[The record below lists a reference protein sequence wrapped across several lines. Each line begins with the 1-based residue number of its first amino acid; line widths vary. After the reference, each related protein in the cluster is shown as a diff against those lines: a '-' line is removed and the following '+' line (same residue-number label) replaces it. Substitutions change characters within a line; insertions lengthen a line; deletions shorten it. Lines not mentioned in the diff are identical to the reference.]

1 MWPLPLAS
9 GRHHLAPGTCPHCE
23 WGGMGLGFE
32 WRQRGQEP
40 LGGDGEHPCP
50 GLTQLGSGSQRNKN
64 VPSPPSEHSTNDP
77 SHRKPDSP
85 RQCLARTPSPEV
97 CSSTLVRTTR
107 RLEVSGFVSAD
118 PGAPRGPG
126 LGRGSRHFPE
136 QRTRMV
142 PGVPT
147 AAVWETNA
155 TPPFLSS
162 EDQLSAR
169 CMQVWK
175 LIRKSLHPPL
185 S

>member
-9 GRHHLAPGTCPHCE
+9 GRHHLALRTCPHCE
-23 WGGMGLGFE
+23 WRGMGLGFE
-32 WRQRGQEP
+32 WRQHGQEP
-40 LGGDGEHPCP
+40 LGGDREHPCP

-85 RQCLARTPSPEV
+85 RQCLARTPSTEV
-97 CSSTLVRTTR
+97 CPSTPVRTTR

-147 AAVWETNA
+147 AAIWETNA
-155 TPPFLSS
+155 TLPFLSS